1 MLETKIEELTAAI
14 NKLIDVMQKAETSA
28 PKAEEPIAE
37 VAPEQVPAV
46 TAESLQAICLRAVRE
61 DERNKKRIKD
71 ILTEHGASLIKDI
84 PQEKYPEIAK
94 ALEALL

>member
-14 NKLIDVMQKAETSA
+14 NKLIDVMQKAETPA

-37 VAPEQVPAV
+37 AAPEQAPAV